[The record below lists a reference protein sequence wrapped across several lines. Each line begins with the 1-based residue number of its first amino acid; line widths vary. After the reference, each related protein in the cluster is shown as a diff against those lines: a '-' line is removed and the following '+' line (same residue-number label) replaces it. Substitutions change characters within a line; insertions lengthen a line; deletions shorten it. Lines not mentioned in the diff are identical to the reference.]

1 MTDTEKLNALI
12 GNGVKNMDIFARD
25 LQVGDKVNCHEQ
37 GWLTVKKIEDKW
49 MIYVTYDN
57 GTETYYSRDH
67 RLFVIR

>member
-1 MTDTEKLNALI
+1 MVEMESGFYERKSVSVWLF
-12 GNGVKNMDIFARD
+12 FARD

-37 GWLTVKKIEDKW
+37 GWLEVKKSKDEW
-49 MIYVTYDN
+49 MIYITYDN